1 MTTAAEG
8 DRDLPRLAMVRH
20 VLAAV
25 GLNLAYMP
33 LLVLLLPRRIEQLFG
48 EDAAAVLSWAL
59 LAGALAASFGNI
71 LAGRIGDGWLRRHG
85 SRRGLIALG
94 LVGLLATYPL
104 LAFATGLAGLIAA
117 VVAFQLGLNLAFSPV
132 MALLADH
139 VPDDRKGGVAGW
151 LAAATP
157 LSILGTA
164 AIGVV
169 FPADDNMAFLAL
181 AVLVTALVLPL
192 VLGWGLPAARPCSGV
207 SAGAAG
213 GPVQPVGPVP
223 VSRLA
228 LLWSARF
235 LVQLSASFVLYYVFL
250 YASDLVAQDPAWAGR
265 NPSSDIALFSF
276 LGALAAIV
284 GATGSGIVSD
294 RLGRRRL
301 PLVVA
306 ALLLAA
312 ALFLLAAGP
321 SPLVAAIAF
330 TLFQLALAVYL
341 GIDTAWVARLVA
353 PHPARGAMLGLMN
366 LTNTL
371 PSIIAPL
378 MALQA
383 LGAGESGAAM
393 LEMVYGACALAALV
407 AALVAGSVRPGS

>member
-1 MTTAAEG
+1 MTAADM
-8 DRDLPRLAMVRH
+8 DRNLPPAAILRH

-33 LLVLLLPRRIEQLFG
+33 LLVLLLPRRIGQLFG
-48 EDAAAVLSWAL
+48 EDAAAVLSSAL

-71 LAGRIGDGWLRRHG
+71 LAGRIGDGWIRRHG

-94 LVGLLATYPL
+94 LGALLATYPL
-104 LAFATGLAGLIAA
+104 LAFASGFAGLIAA
-117 VVAFQLGLNLAFSPV
+117 VVAFQFGLNLAFSPV

-139 VPDDRKGGVAGW
+139 VPDDRKGEVAGW

-157 LSILGTA
+157 LSTLGTA
-164 AIGVV
+164 AIGLT
-169 FPADDNMAFLAL
+169 FPADDSMAFLAL
-181 AVLVTALVLPL
+181 AALVAAFVLPL
-192 VLGWGLPAARPCSGV
+192 VLGWGLPTAKPCPGV
-207 SAGAAG
+207 SADAAAG
-213 GPVQPVGPVP
+213 PLQPVGPVP
-223 VSRLA
+223 VRRLA

-250 YASDLVAQDPAWAGR
+250 YASDLVARDPAWAGR

-284 GATGSGIVSD
+284 GAVASGIVSD
-294 RLGRRRL
+294 RLGRQRL
-301 PLVVA
+301 PLVAA
-306 ALLLAA
+306 ALLLAV

-321 SPLVAAIAF
+321 SPPVAAIAF

-341 GIDTAWVARLVA
+341 GTDTAWVARLLA
-353 PHPARGAMLGLMN
+353 PHPARGALLGLMN

-371 PSIIAPL
+371 PSIVAPL

-383 LGAGESGAAM
+383 LGAGASNAAM

-407 AALVAGSVRPGS
+407 AAMVAGSVRPGP

>member
-1 MTTAAEG
+1 MTAD
-8 DRDLPRLAMVRH
+8 DRNQLLPRVAVVRH

-48 EDAAAVLSWAL
+48 QEAATVLSWAL
-59 LAGALAASFGNI
+59 LAGALAASLGNI

-94 LVGLLATYPL
+94 LGALIATYPL
-104 LAFATGLAGLIAA
+104 LAFATGLTGLIGA
-117 VVAFQLGLNLAFSPV
+117 VVAFQIGLNLAFSPV

-139 VPDDRKGGVAGW
+139 VPDDRKGAVAGW

-157 LSILGTA
+157 LSTLGTA
-164 AIGVV
+164 AIGLV
-169 FPADDNMAFLAL
+169 FPADENIAFLAL
-181 AVLVTALVLPL
+181 AALVAALVLPL
-192 VLGWGLPAARPCSGV
+192 VLGWGLPPARPFSGA
-207 SAGAAG
+207 SAGAAE
-213 GPVQPVGPVP
+213 GPVQSVGPAP

-228 LLWSARF
+228 RLWSARF
-235 LVQLSASFVLYYVFL
+235 LLQLSASFVLYYLFL
-250 YASDLVAQDPAWAGR
+250 YASDLVARDPAWAGR

-276 LGALAAIV
+276 LGALAAIA
-284 GATGSGIVSD
+284 GAVASGIASD
-294 RLGRRRL
+294 RLGRQRL
-301 PLVVA
+301 PLVAA
-306 ALLLAA
+306 ALLLAV

-321 SPLVAAIAF
+321 SPLVAALAF
-330 TLFQLALAVYL
+330 TLFQLGLAAYL

-353 PHPARGAMLGLMN
+353 PHPARGAVLGFMN

-383 LGAGESGAAM
+383 LGAGGSGAAL
-393 LEMVYGACALAALV
+393 LEMAYGACALAVLV